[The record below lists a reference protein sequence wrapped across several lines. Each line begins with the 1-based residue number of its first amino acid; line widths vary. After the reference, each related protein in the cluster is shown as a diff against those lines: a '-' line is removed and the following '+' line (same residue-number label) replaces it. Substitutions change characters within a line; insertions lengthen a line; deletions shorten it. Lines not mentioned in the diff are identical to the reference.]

1 MRRFL
6 LILLFAIVAGG
17 AIWSFTVV
25 SSWTDEGPL
34 AEGRNVVIPRGSSQT
49 AAAQLLE
56 EQGVLADAQRF
67 TLLARFLGS
76 DMPIRAGEFRFPAGV
91 SPSQALNIMQT
102 AEPVQRRITVP
113 EGLPS
118 ILVHERLMAADFLTG
133 SVPVPEEGSV
143 LPDTYQ
149 YERNETRAAVLQ
161 RMQQAMTDE
170 LAAAWQNRSS
180 DTVVTTPE
188 EAIILASI
196 VEKETGTPEERT
208 MVAGVYSN
216 RLRQGMRLQ
225 ADPTIIYLQTRGKPL
240 GRRILRS
247 EIERVDGYNTYSMD
261 GLPAGPITNPGRASL
276 QAVLNPADT
285 DALYFVAD
293 GTGGH
298 VFAKTLAEHNENVR
312 KWRAFRREQGI

>member
-1 MRRFL
+1 MRRFF

-34 AEGRNVVIPRGSSQT
+34 AEERNVVIPRGSSQT

-67 TLLARFLGS
+67 TLLARFLGN

-102 AEPVQRRITVP
+102 AEPVQRRITIP

-170 LAAAWQNRSS
+170 LAAAWQDRSS
-180 DTVVTTPE
+180 DTVATTPE

-196 VEKETGTPEERT
+196 VERKRERPKN
-208 MVAGVYSN
+208 A
-216 RLRQGMRLQ
+216 
-225 ADPTIIYLQTRGKPL
+225 PW
-240 GRRILRS
+240 
-247 EIERVDGYNTYSMD
+247 
-261 GLPAGPITNPGRASL
+261 
-276 QAVLNPADT
+276 
-285 DALYFVAD
+285 
-293 GTGGH
+293 
-298 VFAKTLAEHNENVR
+298 
-312 KWRAFRREQGI
+312 WRAFIQTGCAKVCGCRLIRPSSICRHVGNRWVAEY